1 MNMGGHMELTAFDNY
16 ERLSAAAADY
26 FVALMEEAVRGRGCF
41 RVALSGGKTPAV
53 MYGLLA
59 GRNTPGWKN
68 THVFFADERFVPHK
82 DAASNFALVRG
93 ALGKLVPSGNF
104 QPVDTALPSP
114 EAAAFEYHSRLAVM
128 FGGSLAARPWED
140 GPLFDLVVLGLGAD
154 GHTASLFPGSDA
166 LPESERAAVAAD
178 APEGVTPSARITL
191 SPPALRAARRTLFL
205 VSGPEKHGALRS
217 FLAGKGECPALSAI
231 GGGGAAVYADLGA
244 ING

>member
-1 MNMGGHMELTAFDNY
+1 MKTAGPVERAEFDNY

-26 FVALMEEAVRGRGCF
+26 FTTRMEEALRERGCF
-41 RVALSGGKTPAV
+41 RVALSGGSTPAG

-59 GRNTPGWKN
+59 ERKASGWKN
-68 THVFFADERFVPHK
+68 THVFFADERFVPHR

-93 ALGKLVPSGNF
+93 SLGKIVSPGNF
-104 QPVDTALPSP
+104 HPVDTALPSP

-128 FGGSLAARPWED
+128 FGGSLSARPWDE

-166 LPESERAAVAAD
+166 LLEYERAAVAAD
-178 APEGVTPSARITL
+178 APEGVKPSARITL

-205 VSGPEKHGALRS
+205 VSGPEKHGALLS
-217 FLAGKGECPALSAI
+217 LLAGKGECPSLSAI
-231 GGGGAAVYADLGA
+231 GGGGAAVYADRGA